1 MDQSTLNLELIEAL
15 GCSAS
20 TGRISFVDNDGVV
33 RVVVENLRQIERLL
47 QGTGLDTWIAGL
59 HRKSFS
65 IPLSEAEPEPHFISF
80 EKSAGS
86 HIVMT
91 NSPHTDGDV
100 RVLDLRVAA
109 IADGAIQARP
119 YRSYFAAVE
128 IFRESGG
135 NQSMFQP
142 GPVPARLPVP
152 AGRLLRGRQHRR
164 DRPAGRSALRRVI
177 IEFARR
183 LCDLQYQPDLVQAKL
198 LQPDRTVY
206 LATILQELGD
216 SVQSVSLADYLD
228 KLRDIFSY
236 LQGSNIEERT
246 KFQHNFNPGTR
257 GLIYRVQL
265 SRSNLTDLP
274 GLQPPDSDYVVEVY
288 RKPPGHRR
296 EEQLGRKLCSAADG
310 EQTFLAECQQYL
322 NGLYTEAGLVRSHF
336 ELAPFHKQDG
346 SRTMPYVDLRYVT
359 ILRTRDDQP
368 LVMTHWRI
376 RHDQNGNPLPRDRYI
391 DRLQFWNRDGQF
403 VCFEEG
409 RDFRAGIEQVK
420 DISKG
425 VMVCA
430 HQLDSRSLP
439 TLTRQLA
446 DCGVRLQYDDKV

>member
-1 MDQSTLNLELIEAL
+1 MDQTILNLELIEAL
-15 GCSAS
+15 GCSTS

-47 QGTGLDTWIAGL
+47 EDQGLDARIAAL

-65 IPLSEAEPEPHFISF
+65 IPLSHAESEPHFISF
-80 EKSAGS
+80 EKTAGS

-109 IADGAIQARP
+109 IADAAVQGRP

-135 NQSMFQP
+135 NQSMFQLGLCLLDCQSQQVAYFEATNVRVT
-142 GPVPARLPVP
+142 GPQA
-152 AGRLLRGRQHRR
+152 
-164 DRPAGRSALRRVI
+164 RSALRRVI

-183 LCDLQYQPDLVQAKL
+183 LCDLQYQPDLVRTRL
-198 LQPDRTVY
+198 LAPDRPVY
-206 LATILQELGD
+206 LAPILQELGD
-216 SVQSVSLADYLD
+216 SVQSVPLADYLD

-265 SRSNLTDLP
+265 SRSNLTDVP
-274 GLQPPDSDYVVEVY
+274 DLQRPDTDYAVEVY

-296 EEQLGRKLCSAADG
+296 EEQLGRRLCSAADG
-310 EQTFLAECQQYL
+310 EQAFLAECEQYL
-322 NGLYTEAGLVRSHF
+322 NGLYAEAGLVRSHF

-346 SRTMPYVDLRYVT
+346 ARTMPYVDLRYVT

-376 RHDQNGNPLPRDRYI
+376 RHDQDGNPLPRDRYI

-403 VCFEEG
+403 VCLEEG

-420 DISKG
+420 DISKAI
-425 VMVCA
+425 MACA
-430 HQLDSRSLP
+430 HRLDSRSLS
-439 TLTRQLA
+439 TLARQLA
-446 DCGVRLQYDDKV
+446 DCGVKLEYDDKV